1 MKKKLGLAAG
11 VAVTGGVLL
20 AMGINSVDSQP
31 KFVEPTQV
39 STTSTT
45 SPKPT
50 RSKTP
55 EISKTTEKAE
65 ATQTPTPRK
74 TRTIK
79 PSPTTK
85 APVDL
90 GAEPTV
96 KTDYA
101 NCTELRKDF
110 PKGVPSNHPAYEK
123 KFDRDNDGF
132 GCEVD

>member
-11 VAVTGGVLL
+11 VAVTGGIML
-20 AMGINSVDSQP
+20 AMGINTIDSQP
-31 KFVEPTQV
+31 TFVEPTKV
-39 STTSTT
+39 STTSTK
-45 SPKPT
+45 SPKP
-50 RSKTP
+50 SKTKAP
-55 EISKTTEKAE
+55 EISNTAE
-65 ATQTPTPRK
+65 NSPTPKK
-74 TRTIK
+74 TRTSK

-96 KTDYA
+96 KTEYA